1 MIKADSEGEEVWDKT
16 FGGSGFDLGKSFLD
30 TKYGYIFVGW
40 TEYFGFGGKD
50 LWLIKAIKG

>member
-1 MIKADSEGEEVWDKT
+1 VWDKT